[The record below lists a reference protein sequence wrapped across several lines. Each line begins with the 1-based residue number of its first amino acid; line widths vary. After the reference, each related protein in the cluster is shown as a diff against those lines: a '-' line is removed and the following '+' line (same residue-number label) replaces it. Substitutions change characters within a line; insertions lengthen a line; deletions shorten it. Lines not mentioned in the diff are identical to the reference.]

1 MRPGYW
7 ASCGAVVLLSACAT
21 GAYAEEFLPAANQ
34 KVKAAQQVYDQL
46 TRSIGDS
53 RTPPELR
60 IVKGKAATFDV
71 ALFFPGRHAIY
82 IEEQFYD
89 VVQSALPKQRPHALA
104 LILGHELAHFY
115 RNHRWA
121 EGFSRAFT
129 QRQQESSGNAPVSAN
144 APRETADERR
154 RLEAEADYFA
164 GFYSY
169 LAGFHTLSIA
179 PQVFDAIYH
188 HYQLDPALPAYEHL
202 RHRKE
207 TAREA
212 QQRLREWL
220 PLFDAGVQSLLIH
233 DYTSAGRIFDR
244 VATEFPSPEVF
255 NNAGVA
261 DALAALEWYP
271 ESDAPFTYPI
281 ELDPESRLAGGEQR
295 GAPLLNQEDRVEYRR
310 SLLVRAKRNFEK
322 AIALNPSYVTATI
335 NLACA
340 LDLLGDYESARTKAA
355 DAQMLGLTQHLSLAR
370 AHAHTVAGI
379 VLAHQNQREFARH
392 EFELAT
398 KMGDRTAAH
407 NLEHLLNPDGGGS
420 PEAEARRT
428 LAVHPPEQ
436 LVGVKIAEVG
446 EKDFLNDKGTRTL
459 GRWDAV
465 DEALPGLTILT
476 KEQGSVRATA
486 LIRGSGSARS
496 TVFLLSTLRAA
507 EGQTGKGIRRGQKV
521 VDVER
526 AYGSPTSTLVS
537 GRSNYSLYQSPY
549 REDLTGI
556 IFQFDENQTLQE
568 WVVFR
573 TER

>member
-1 MRPGYW
+1 MRLVEV
-7 ASCGAVVLLSACAT
+7 AVP
-21 GAYAEEFLPAANQ
+21 FLN
-34 KVKAAQQVYDQL
+34 
-46 TRSIGDS
+46 G
-53 RTPPELR
+53 
-60 IVKGKAATFDV
+60 
-71 ALFFPGRHAIY
+71 
-82 IEEQFYD
+82 
-89 VVQSALPKQRPHALA
+89 
-104 LILGHELAHFY
+104 
-115 RNHRWA
+115 W
-121 EGFSRAFT
+121 
-129 QRQQESSGNAPVSAN
+129 SGNAPVSAN

-261 DALAALEWYP
+261 DALAALEWYS
-271 ESDAPFTYPI
+271 ESEAPFTYPI

-310 SLLVRAKRNFEK
+310 SFLNRAMQNFGK
-322 AIALNPSYVTATI
+322 AIALNPSYVTAII
-335 NLACA
+335 NMACA
-340 LDLLGDYESARTKAA
+340 LDLLGDYESARTKTA
-355 DAQMLGLTQHLSLAR
+355 DAQALSLTQHLSLAM
-370 AHAHTVAGI
+370 AHAHNATGI
-379 VLAHQNQREFARH
+379 VLAHQNQGESAQH
-392 EFELAT
+392 EFDLAA

-407 NLEHLLNPDGGGS
+407 NLERLLNPRVGGS
-420 PEAEARRT
+420 PDGEAT
-428 LAVHPPEQ
+428 MKQAVHPPEQ
-436 LVGVKIAEVG
+436 LAGVKIVDVG
-446 EKDFLNDKGTRTL
+446 EKEFLIDKGTRTL

-465 DEALPGLTILT
+465 DEALPSLTIVT
-476 KEQGSVRATA
+476 KEQGPVRATA
-486 LIRGSGSARS
+486 LIRGSGSTRS
-496 TVFLLSTLRAA
+496 TVFILSALRGA

-521 VDVER
+521 ADVDR

-537 GRSNYSLYQSPY
+537 GRSSYSVYQSAY
-549 REDLTGI
+549 GEDHTGI
-556 IFQFDENQTLQE
+556 IFQFDDSQTLQE
-568 WVVFR
+568 WIVFR

>member
-1 MRPGYW
+1 MRPGFW
-7 ASCGAVVLLSACAT
+7 ASCGAVALFLTCAT
-21 GAYAEEFLPAANQ
+21 GSYAEEFLPAANQ
-34 KVKAAQQVYDQL
+34 KVKAAQLVYDQL
-46 TRSIGDS
+46 TRSIGDP
-53 RTPPELR
+53 RTPPEFR
-60 IVKGKAATFDV
+60 IVTGKATTFDV
-71 ALFFPGRHAIY
+71 ALFLSGRHAIY

-89 VVQSALPKQRPHALA
+89 VVQSALPKQRSHALA

-121 EGFSRAFT
+121 EGFSRAFA

-144 APRETADERR
+144 VPGETADERR

-179 PQVFDAIYH
+179 PQVFDAIYR

-233 DYTSAGRIFDR
+233 DYMSAGRIFDR

-255 NNAGVA
+255 NNTGVA

-322 AIALNPSYVTATI
+322 AIALNPSYVTPII
-335 NLACA
+335 NIACV

-355 DAQMLGLTQHLSLAR
+355 DAQMLGQHLPLAR
-370 AHAHTVAGI
+370 AHAHTVTGI
-379 VLAHQNQREFARH
+379 VLVHQNQGESAKH
-392 EFELAT
+392 EFELAA

-407 NLEHLLNPDGGGS
+407 NLEQLLNPGGGGS
-420 PEAEARRT
+420 SDREVKGNHA
-428 LAVHPPEQ
+428 LHPPEQ
-436 LVGVKIAEVG
+436 VVGVKIAEVG

-486 LIRGSGSARS
+486 LIRGSGSTRS
-496 TVFLLSTLRAA
+496 TVFLLSDLRAA
-507 EGQTGKGIRRGQKV
+507 EGQTAKGIRRGQKV

-526 AYGSPTSTLVS
+526 VYGSPTSTLVS
-537 GRSNYSLYQSPY
+537 GRSTYSVYDSAY
-549 REDLTGI
+549 REDRTGI
-556 IFQFDENQTLQE
+556 IFQFDDNQTVQE